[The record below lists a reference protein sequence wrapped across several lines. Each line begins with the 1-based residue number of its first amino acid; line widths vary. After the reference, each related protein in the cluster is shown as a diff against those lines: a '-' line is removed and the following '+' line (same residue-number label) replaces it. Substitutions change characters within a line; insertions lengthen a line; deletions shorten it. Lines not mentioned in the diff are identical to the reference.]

1 MASPSLN
8 TELIKYFSLLT
19 PAQKKSVLT
28 LIKSFVTPEIKS
40 GRVSIEQYNKEIQEA
55 MAEAAAGDYITQEEL
70 EKESA
75 SW

>member
-1 MASPSLN
+1 MATPSFN

-40 GRVSIEQYNKEIQEA
+40 GRVSIDQYNKEIQEA
-55 MAEAAAGDYITQEEL
+55 MAEAAAGDYVTQEDI

>member
-1 MASPSLN
+1 MATPSFN

-28 LIKSFVTPEIKS
+28 LIKSFVIPEIKS
-40 GRVSIEQYNKEIQEA
+40 GRVSIDQYNKEIQEA
-55 MAEAAAGDYITQEEL
+55 MAEAAAGDYVTQEDI

>member
-1 MASPSLN
+1 MAAPSVN

-19 PAQKKSVLT
+19 PTQKKSVLT

-40 GRVSIEQYNKEIQEA
+40 GRISIEQYNKEIQEA
-55 MAEAAAGDYITQEEL
+55 MAEAAAGNYVTQEDL

>member
-1 MASPSLN
+1 MATPSLN

-19 PAQKKSVLT
+19 PTQKKSVLT

-40 GRVSIEQYNKEIQEA
+40 GRVSIDQYNKEIQEA
-55 MAEAAAGDYITQEEL
+55 MAEAAAGDYVTQEDL

>member
-1 MASPSLN
+1 MATPSLN
-8 TELIKYFSLLT
+8 TERIKYFSLLT
-19 PAQKKSVLT
+19 PTQKRSVLT
-28 LIKSFVTPEIKS
+28 LIKSFVTPGIKS
-40 GRVSIEQYNKEIQEA
+40 GRISIEQYNHEIQEA

>member
-1 MASPSLN
+1 MATPSFN

-28 LIKSFVTPEIKS
+28 LIKSFVIPEIKS
-40 GRVSIEQYNKEIQEA
+40 GRVNIDQYNKEIQEA
-55 MAEAAAGDYITQEEL
+55 MAEAAAGDYVTQEDI

>member
-1 MASPSLN
+1 MATPSLN

-28 LIKSFVTPEIKS
+28 LIKSFVTHEIKS
-40 GRVSIEQYNKEIQEA
+40 GRISIDQYNKEIQEA
-55 MAEAAAGDYITQEEL
+55 MAEAAAGDYVTQEDI

>member
-1 MASPSLN
+1 MATPSLN

-40 GRVSIEQYNKEIQEA
+40 GRVSIDQYNKEIQEA
-55 MAEAAAGDYITQEEL
+55 MAEAAAGDYVTQEDI

>member
-1 MASPSLN
+1 MATPSLN
-8 TELIKYFSLLT
+8 TELIKYLSLLT
-19 PAQKKSVLT
+19 PEQKKSVLT

-40 GRVSIEQYNKEIQEA
+40 GRISIEQYNKEIQEA